1 MQVVQETMKTPL
13 LSGTN
18 APRRPI
24 RIAPHPRLTYEK
36 TGLTSEVSGDVT
48 SKVRTVKA
56 LVNR

>member
-1 MQVVQETMKTPL
+1 MSSP
-13 LSGTN
+13 
-18 APRRPI
+18 

-48 SKVRTVKA
+48 SKNQTVKA